1 MGSFVSVLQTMYIF
15 ACLENR
21 EPALTDGEAPENVC
35 TGTMY
40 RDGVYLGTACLSN
53 GV

>member
-1 MGSFVSVLQTMYIF
+1 MGSFVSVLHIF

-21 EPALTDGEAPENVC
+21 GPALTDGEAPENVC